1 MKVYGNTYTTQYQSN
16 DSKKI
21 SIFAHMEKYYSVA
34 QNSSKPQQIL
44 IFFMLTFFRE
54 QCTSFPL

>member
-1 MKVYGNTYTTQYQSN
+1 MAIHIPDNTNQTIPRKYQFSPIG
-16 DSKKI
+16 K
-21 SIFAHMEKYYSVA
+21 SIFFVA
-34 QNSSKPQQIL
+34 QNNSKPQQIL